1 MSEGPVS
8 VLLKFVNFGVM
19 VAILYKFAAKP
30 FKDFLRNRQASVK
43 DKLNE
48 SERLLAEARNLKTS
62 YERRLAQL
70 DQEIETFRKTALE
83 EAEKEK
89 ARILAEARVMAD
101 RIREQAQL
109 AYDQEMRDAMAGVRA
124 EIASRTLVAAEKNI
138 KELFKEEDHSRM
150 VDEFIEKLRGHRG
163 HN

>member
-109 AYDQEMRDAMAGVRA
+109 AYDQEMSDAMAGVRA
-124 EIASRTLVAAEKNI
+124 EIASRTLLAAEKNI